1 MVKSKLT
8 KKKKSGGYTDL
19 YAKAVEA
26 QSKGCA
32 RYNKLVNGNQNSDFN
47 RCECIDTQ
55 GNAVDAFDYPRNM
68 FTCDIS
74 EGLKLIDNKRDPFY
88 RKYRDLKERTFF
100 LKSTE
105 FPYRVEQEFMD
116 LIAKNQEL
124 SEEVARFVVDFTL
137 DSKEHKGRVY
147 IDTLIP
153 GSMQT
158 LLNNVQ
164 AIQQGI
170 AMVANEPGL
179 KFNDITKLLGELITR
194 LQDQYVKLRKLQDK
208 HGKIFQK
215 MELLRKAEREGDNTI
230 DMVDVGKYNSRN
242 RTSRSSNNRNKYNR
256 YNGYNNRSRGINLD
270 ELIKKELGYLYRGL
284 ISHDETENMKEFN
297 TKVIKG
303 LKRAFESMGMRP
315 EEIARKIKNEDDFI
329 AVKVVELVF
338 AGDLS
343 IVKYLNLKV
352 LTKFIRP
359 YIRHY
364 LRHKA
369 PEKRSSKTAETIAKK
384 YTRDLL
390 VKELEISDSTE
401 WFDSL
406 SSSFDINSKT
416 IMLDIAYA
424 IVDYL
429 TQENPDLE
437 NPAEKSL
444 SFTTVDDY

>member
-19 YAKAVEA
+19 YAKAVEV
-26 QSKGCA
+26 QSKGCT
-32 RYNKLVNGNQNSDFN
+32 RYNKLVNGNQTSDFN
-47 RCECIDTQ
+47 RCECIDYS
-55 GNAVDAFDYPRNM
+55 GNVVDAFDFPKNM
-68 FTCDIS
+68 FTCDIT

-100 LKSTE
+100 LKSNE
-105 FPYRVEQEFMD
+105 FPYKVEKEFMD

-137 DSKEHKGRVY
+137 DPKEHKGRVY

-153 GSMQT
+153 GSIQT

-194 LQDQYVKLRKLQDK
+194 LQDQYVKLKKLQDK
-208 HGKIFQK
+208 HGKTLEK
-215 MELLRKAEREGDNTI
+215 MDLLRKAEREGNKGI
-230 DMVDVGKYNSRN
+230 DMVNVDRYNSRN
-242 RTSRSSNNRNKYNR
+242 RTSRSNNNRYKYNSF
-256 YNGYNNRSRGINLD
+256 NSRSRGINLD

-284 ISHDETENMKEFN
+284 MSHDETENMKKFN
-297 TKVIKG
+297 ERVIKE
-303 LKRAFESMGMRP
+303 LKHQFETMGMKP

-329 AVKVVELVF
+329 SVKVVEIVF

-359 YIRHY
+359 YIRYY
-364 LRHKA
+364 LKFKA
-369 PEKRSSKTAETIAKK
+369 EEKKSSRTAETIAKK

-390 VKELEISDSTE
+390 VKELEISDSTA

-406 SSSFDINSKT
+406 SSSFDIRSKT

-444 SFTTVDDY
+444 SFTTVEEY

>member
-8 KKKKSGGYTDL
+8 KKRKSGGYTDL
-19 YAKAVEA
+19 YAKAVEV
-26 QSKGCA
+26 QSKGCT
-32 RYNKLVNGNQNSDFN
+32 RYNKLVNGNQNSDFD
-47 RCECIDTQ
+47 RCECIDTA
-55 GNAVDAFDYPRNM
+55 GNVVDAFDFPKSM
-68 FTCDIS
+68 FTCDIT

-100 LKSTE
+100 LKSNE
-105 FPYRVEQEFMD
+105 FPYRVEKEFMD

-124 SEEVARFVVDFTL
+124 SKEVARFVIDFTL
-137 DSKEHKGRVY
+137 DPKEHKGRVY

-194 LQDQYVKLRKLQDK
+194 LQEQYVKLKKLQDK

-215 MELLRKAEREGDNTI
+215 MDLLRKAEREGDKGI
-230 DMVDVGKYNSRN
+230 DMVNVGRYNSRN
-242 RTSRSSNNRNKYNR
+242 KTSRSSNNRNR
-256 YNGYNNRSRGINLD
+256 YNSYNSRSRGINLD

-284 ISHDETENMKEFN
+284 ISQDETENMKAFN
-297 TKVIKG
+297 KKVIED
-303 LKRAFESMGMRP
+303 LKREFESMGMKP

-338 AGDLS
+338 ARDLS
-343 IVKYLNLKV
+343 VVKYLNLKV

-359 YIRHY
+359 YIRYY
-364 LRHKA
+364 LKFKA
-369 PEKRSSKTAETIAKK
+369 EEKRSSKTAETIAKK

-406 SSSFDINSKT
+406 SSSFDIKSKT

-444 SFTTVDDY
+444 SFTTLDEY